1 MIRRALGRTFAVW
14 CVVNSGAGAL
24 AEPCPSALPP
34 GMQASKRLVL
44 GGKGELRS
52 LDPYASNDNFVLGLL
67 GNVYEGLVRR
77 SPTGELVGAL
87 AERWEMVDD
96 THWRFYLRQN
106 VKFREG
112 QDFTADDVVYSAAR
126 VRKTGSAL
134 KSILSP
140 DTKVTKVD
148 DHTVEVVLADP
159 NPRLI
164 FEWDSWYMM
173 SHFSIEPKET
183 ADPSKIDPQAGLAA
197 GMTNGT
203 GPYFVS
209 SHKPAERTAFAPNP
223 DYWAGPPKF
232 DLVEFCSMPSTAD
245 RLDALLSSGADRVD
259 WIDAVPPANWQL
271 VLNSNNAKGLTS
283 DDPQVMFLAF
293 DVARDKLRGPS
304 RDDPN
309 PFKDPNIRK
318 AIYQA
323 IDVAAISSKMFGHNS
338 PASSVVASTL
348 FPPAKNVVR
357 WPFDRDAAKA
367 LMAHSRYPD
376 GFEVTLDCPR
386 DRFAND
392 KDICDWVGSMLFGLG
407 VEVTV
412 NALSWDKFQ
421 GKVLAGGGYDTS
433 FALFAWS
440 PGSLDALDVLIN
452 LLACRDAGN
461 GLYNIGGYCN
471 ATVDSLIAQA
481 RLESDAGKRSDLVMQ
496 ALQLAHQ
503 KTPVVP
509 LHQQQ
514 ILTGLSKL
522 VDVGARKDGRI
533 RFEEFDKR
541 SQ

>member
-1 MIRRALGRTFAVW
+1 MIRRALGHTLAVW
-14 CVVNSGAGAL
+14 CVVTSGAGAL
-24 AEPCPSALPP
+24 AESCPSALPT

-67 GNVYEGLVRR
+67 GNVFEGLVKR

-96 THWRFYLRQN
+96 THWRFYLRKN

-148 DHTVEVVLADP
+148 DHTVEVILADP
-159 NPRLI
+159 DPRLI
-164 FEWDSWYMM
+164 FEWDSWYMV
-173 SHFSIEPKET
+173 
-183 ADPSKIDPQAGLAA
+183 SKIWIEQKESADPQAVAV
-197 GMTNGT
+197 MTNGT
-203 GPYFVS
+203 GPYSVS

-223 DYWAGPPKF
+223 DYWAGGPLKF
-232 DLVEFCSMPSTAD
+232 DLAEFCSMPAAAD
-245 RLDALLSSGADRVD
+245 RLDALRSSGADRVD

-271 VLNSNNAKGLTS
+271 VLTSNNAKGLAS

-293 DVARDKLRGPS
+293 DVARDKLTG
-304 RDDPN
+304 PN
-309 PFKDPNIRK
+309 PGDSNPFTELKLRQ

-323 IDVAAISSKMFGHNS
+323 IDVAAISSRMFGHTS

-348 FPPAKNVVR
+348 FPPANNIMR
-357 WPFDRDAAKA
+357 LPFDRDAAKA
-367 LMAHSRYPD
+367 LMAKTQYPD
-376 GFEVTLDCPR
+376 GFAVTLDCPR
-386 DRFAND
+386 GRFAND
-392 KDICDWVGSMLFGLG
+392 KEICDWVGDMLFDLG
-407 VEVTV
+407 IRVTV
-412 NALSWDKFQ
+412 NPLSWDKFQ
-421 GKVLAGGGYDTS
+421 AKVLAGGAYDTS
-433 FALFAWS
+433 FALFGWS
-440 PGSLDALDVLIN
+440 PGSLDALDALIN
-452 LLACRDAGN
+452 LLACRGGGN

-471 ATVDSLIAQA
+471 TAVDSLIAQA
-481 RLESDAGKRSDLVMQ
+481 RLESDAGKRSDLVLQ

-503 KTPVVP
+503 ETPIVP

-514 ILTGLSKL
+514 TLTGLSKL

-533 RFEEFDKR
+533 RFEEFDKH
-541 SQ
+541 